1 MGVSEE
7 TTANPSALLSG
18 IALSSKSTRFNPPKQ
33 RCPAGADVPSGGS
46 HGFRRKLS
54 RKQGAGYCMW
64 KEWFESKELS
74 SAGWI
79 PELYHMMYAWQGV
92 VFREEERSRK

>member
-1 MGVSEE
+1 MGVAEE

-18 IALSSKSTRFNPPKQ
+18 IALSSKSARFNPPKQ
-33 RCPAGADVPSGGS
+33 RRPAGADVPSGGS
-46 HGFRRKLS
+46 CGFKRKLS
-54 RKQGAGYCMW
+54 GEQGAGYCLW

-79 PELYHMMYAWQGV
+79 PELYHVMYAWRAL
-92 VFREEERSRK
+92 VFREEERSCK